1 MQHVFGH
8 ERLAQQVGEMV
19 AANVYKGSTSDYMSA
34 LGREVGTTEIEKL
47 FIYALDAYCK
57 YDDNEDVIVC
67 REPGTF
73 AKEVGTEPCT
83 GVWVEQQVEL
93 GNWRADFVIHRYDW
107 ICEKWRTV
115 IIECDGHDFHER
127 TKEQAARDRSR
138 DRRASLSGFVVLRF
152 TGSEIWKDPLGC
164 AEQVIMWFTAES
176 MREKPLEVP
185 RATSR
190 GA

>member
-1 MQHVFGH
+1 MQQAFGH

-19 AANVYKGSTSDYMSA
+19 ATNVYKGSTSDYLSA
-34 LGREVGTTEIEKL
+34 LFSEVGTTEIEKL

-57 YDDNEDVIVC
+57 YDDDGDVIVC
-67 REPGTF
+67 RERGDF
-73 AKEVGTEPCT
+73 FEEAGKEPCT
-83 GVWVEQQVEL
+83 GVWVKQQVEL
-93 GNWRADFVIHRYDW
+93 GDWRADFVIYRYDW
-107 ICEKWRTV
+107 MCEKWRIV

-138 DRRASLSGFVVLRF
+138 DRRVSLSGFVVLRF

-164 AEQVIMWFTAES
+164 AEQVMRWFTAES
-176 MREKPLEVP
+176 VREKPLDIP

-190 GA
+190 